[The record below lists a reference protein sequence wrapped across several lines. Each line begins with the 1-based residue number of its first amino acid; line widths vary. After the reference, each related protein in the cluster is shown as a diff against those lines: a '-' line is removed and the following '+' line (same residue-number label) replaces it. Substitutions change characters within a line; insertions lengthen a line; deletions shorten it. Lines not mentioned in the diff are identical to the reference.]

1 MLLCLMLVFVIRE
14 DTKTASFVVLGVV
27 IEDGLLGRSLTI
39 SFVNAVDADDDGGIA
54 ACTRSRLGDKRTRCN
69 TKSKTAAP
77 QAVVV
82 SL

>member
-1 MLLCLMLVFVIRE
+1 MLLRMMVNSP
-14 DTKTASFVVLGVV
+14 KLGKD
-27 IEDGLLGRSLTI
+27 EDGGE
-39 SFVNAVDADDDGGIA
+39 GGTA
-54 ACTRSRLGDKRTRCN
+54 ACTRSFLDDNRTRCK